1 MAGFKV
7 IACRCKLW
15 HKGAGY
21 NLPMKTSILGSLAV
35 LALTLLCACGYK
47 GALELPDDPEFKSRA
62 KFPDVLL
69 PSKSAEP
76 PAKP

>member
-1 MAGFKV
+1 
-7 IACRCKLW
+7 
-15 HKGAGY
+15 
-21 NLPMKTSILGSLAV
+21 MKTSILGSLAV
-35 LALTLLCACGYK
+35 FALTLLCACGYK